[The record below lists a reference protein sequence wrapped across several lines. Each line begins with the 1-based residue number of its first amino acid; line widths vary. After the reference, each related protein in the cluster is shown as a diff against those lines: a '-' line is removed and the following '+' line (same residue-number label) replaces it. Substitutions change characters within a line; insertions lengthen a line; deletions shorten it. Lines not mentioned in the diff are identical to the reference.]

1 MNNKLIKK
9 PLIIAIAVIFIAQ
22 TTLDAQNQM
31 SFKHCIE
38 TSIER
43 NLSLQI
49 IRNSELIARKNLN
62 YAIGNFIPTIDTR
75 GTITYSVMDSRIQR
89 FSGEIQEKSG
99 AKSNTLNTSINLN
112 WNIFDGFAMFANY
125 NKLDET
131 LKLGQLN
138 TRQTVENLI
147 ALIGAEYFN
156 YYQQQQRL
164 ITLSYVLDLSKE
176 RLRISEEKYRIGT
189 ISKLDYQQDRVEFNA
204 DSSKYLRQLEAIEN
218 SRLNLINTMALPAD
232 SIISITDTIHVDYAL
247 VFDELKK
254 QTLTSNTS
262 ILMANQNQI
271 LSELDLKI
279 INSRF
284 YPTLFLTGGYIFS
297 RSESQTGLTLESKQN
312 GLNYGAG
319 LSFPILSRFETHRQR
334 SAAKIL
340 IQNASLARKQVELNI
355 IADLTIIYN
364 AYQNNIKVL
373 ALEKQNQQT
382 AHNNYT
388 IAQER
393 YRLGNLSGIEMRE
406 IQRMYLD
413 AVDRHLVALY
423 QAKLAEISLKQIS
436 GRIQEYL

>member
-1 MNNKLIKK
+1 
-9 PLIIAIAVIFIAQ
+9 
-22 TTLDAQNQM
+22 
-31 SFKHCIE
+31 
-38 TSIER
+38 
-43 NLSLQI
+43 
-49 IRNSELIARKNLN
+49 
-62 YAIGNFIPTIDTR
+62 
-75 GTITYSVMDSRIQR
+75 
-89 FSGEIQEKSG
+89 
-99 AKSNTLNTSINLN
+99 
-112 WNIFDGFAMFANY
+112 
-125 NKLDET
+125 
-131 LKLGQLN
+131 
-138 TRQTVENLI
+138 
-147 ALIGAEYFN
+147 
-156 YYQQQQRL
+156 
-164 ITLSYVLDLSKE
+164 
-176 RLRISEEKYRIGT
+176 
-189 ISKLDYQQDRVEFNA
+189 
-204 DSSKYLRQLEAIEN
+204 
-218 SRLNLINTMALPAD
+218 
-232 SIISITDTIHVDYAL
+232 
-247 VFDELKK
+247 
-254 QTLTSNTS
+254 
-262 ILMANQNQI
+262 MANQNQI

-334 SAAKIL
+334 STAKIL

-382 AHNNYT
+382 AHNNYS

-413 AVDRHLVALY
+413 AVDRHLDALY